1 MMCDMNFEFFV
12 ENYILKI
19 NRFPQVNLFVN

>member
-12 ENYILKI
+12 ENYIFKI
-19 NRFPQVNLFVN
+19 NRFPQMNLFVS